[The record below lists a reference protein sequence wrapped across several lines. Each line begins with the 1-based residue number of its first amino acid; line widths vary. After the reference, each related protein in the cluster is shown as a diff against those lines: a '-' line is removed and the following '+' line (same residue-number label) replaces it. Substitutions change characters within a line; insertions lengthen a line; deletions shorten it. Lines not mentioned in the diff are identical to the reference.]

1 MKCSNQ
7 LLDLK
12 LNKMKNN
19 FLISDSFL
27 KYQSAAYLFVI
38 LWTVLIA
45 KVQSMFV
52 IFKYTELINQVLFF
66 IYFVVVLSSVVVL
79 IKQISRIYFFSESN
93 IKRSVWIVVNI
104 FLYYG
109 VLLADLYLVSQFRF

>member
-1 MKCSNQ
+1 MM
-7 LLDLK
+7 
-12 LNKMKNN
+12 NKS

-27 KYQSAAYLFVI
+27 KYQSIAYLFIIFWAI
-38 LWTVLIA
+38 LIRNA
-45 KVQSMFV
+45 QSMFV

-79 IKQISRIYFFSESN
+79 IKQILRVYFSLDNN
-93 IKRSVWIVVNI
+93 IKRSIWLVVNI

-109 VLLADLYLVSQFRF
+109 VLLADLYISSQFRF

>member
-1 MKCSNQ
+1 M
-7 LLDLK
+7 DLK
-12 LNKMKNN
+12 LNKMKNS
-19 FLISDSFL
+19 FLISVSFL

-52 IFKYTELINQVLFF
+52 IFKYTELINEVLFF
-66 IYFVVVLSSVVVL
+66 IYFVVVLSSVILL
-79 IKQISRIYFFSESN
+79 IKQISRIYFSSESN

-109 VLLADLYLVSQFRF
+109 VLLADLYLASQFRS